1 MLGKL
6 GMMIRKASIALL
18 LSLLLACCA
27 GPANLHKVDDK
38 VWRSGQPARYQFR
51 ELRKQGVGEV
61 LCLRRWHSDI
71 DEAPG
76 MDLHHVR
83 MNAGKIKDEQIVRA
97 LQAILAADQPI
108 LVHCFHGADRT
119 GAVIAMYRMVVQGW
133 PRQKAIDEFMDPKY
147 GHHADYFPNIR
158 EYLEKV
164 DIGKIRREV
173 FTSPAPRSDT
183 HAELQL
189 GPS

>member
-6 GMMIRKASIALL
+6 GMMIRKAWIAILL
-18 LSLLLACCA
+18 GLLLASCA
-27 GPANLHKVDDK
+27 GPSNLHKVDDK

-51 ELRKQGVGEV
+51 ELKKQGVGEV

-71 DEAPG
+71 NEAPG

-97 LQAILAADQPI
+97 LRAILAADQPI

-119 GAVIAMYRMVVQGW
+119 GAVIAMYRMVVQDW

-164 DIGKIRREV
+164 DIEKIRREV

-183 HAELQL
+183 RAELQL